1 MNYRNEYK
9 APKLSELPPSYPLH
23 LPRVRWK
30 MAVNVDN
37 ACDPAMRWQSVGA
50 EDNCVSSSGI
60 FQFLPSCPPQLEQW
74 SSNSLLTL
82 IIIKHVPGLRP
93 GRGQPYTGQ
102 GDSSQLRRLVRGWCS
117 PIVPVC
123 RERWRLHF
131 SVGVYLEWLGKSVDN
146 VISQGWRRCDVCW
159 SDINIWQQMAAIHH
173 RSPYSSSWTLWTLPP
188 TNIQSATSQASL
200 GIKEE

>member
-1 MNYRNEYK
+1 M
-9 APKLSELPPSYPLH
+9 LVTSDDSQLELEIIVYLPL
-23 LPRVRWK
+23 
-30 MAVNVDN
+30 
-37 ACDPAMRWQSVGA
+37 
-50 EDNCVSSSGI
+50 EI

-102 GDSSQLRRLVRGWCS
+102 GDSSQLRRLLRGWCS

-123 RERWRLHF
+123 RGRWRLHF
-131 SVGVYLEWLGKSVDN
+131 SLGVYFEWLGKSVDN

-173 RSPYSSSWTLWTLPP
+173 RSPYRLQLNTVNTPSYKHPISHQPGFTRY
-188 TNIQSATSQASL
+188 QG
-200 GIKEE
+200 GIM